1 MNDSKFAQR
10 LVGEL
15 PGLVS
20 RGVIDAG
27 GAEALRRHYE
37 GQVRPSRAGAVGLT
51 ISAILGGL
59 LVGAGIILLIA
70 HNWDDLSRPMRA
82 VFAML
87 PLVISVVLS
96 GYVVLRKMGSAAW
109 REGCGVF
116 YFLSVGA
123 SIALVSQTYHLYNDL
138 EGFLFVWA
146 VLSLPLMYLL
156 NSGAVFVGCLA
167 CVVAYTVETNGFG
180 RWRYGWQIAYLRTTV
195 WLLVAALPFYVW
207 HVWKRR
213 ESLMVVWLS
222 WALAA
227 TILIII
233 ATIFKSDVS
242 SGSVVVG
249 YGLTF
254 VVYYLASCCWFGEM
268 RGWRAPFRSIG
279 TLGIVVMAIV
289 LTFSDVYRDLWW
301 NANGVIG
308 DDAGAFLAVVYLAW
322 LLLVLFAVW
331 RRKYYNWAAACFP
344 VVLALLLPMLLVNV
358 NTLPEF
364 WPVLAMR
371 MPLIMSAYVFL
382 LGVFTLASGIKRDS
396 LLSMN
401 EGAVLIAA
409 LVVCRFFNDDYSFV
423 ARGVAFIV
431 IGCVF
436 LVMNWLVVRRR
447 QKQKEQK
454 GGVA

>member
-213 ESLMVVWLS
+213 ESLMVAWLS

-227 TILIII
+227 AVLIMV
-233 ATIFKSDVS
+233 ATIFEYSVNFVS
-242 SGSVVVG
+242 ALLC
-249 YGLTF
+249 YGLLFT
-254 VVYYLASCCWFGEM
+254 VYYLASCCWFGGL

-279 TLGIVVMAIV
+279 ALGIAAVSVM
-289 LTFSDVYRDLWW
+289 LTFSEAYWHWSWDDGW
-301 NANGVIG
+301 NRSPNRMT
-308 DDAGAFLAVVYLAW
+308 FLAVAYLAW
-322 LLLVLFAVW
+322 LLLAVFAV
-331 RRKYYNWAAACFP
+331 RRKKYFNWAAACFP
-344 VVLALLLPMLLVNV
+344 VVIAYILPGGGSPLLMIAY
-358 NTLPEF
+358 
-364 WPVLAMR
+364 VLA
-371 MPLIMSAYVFL
+371 
-382 LGVFTLASGIKRDS
+382 LGVFTLVSGIKRDS

-409 LVVCRFFNDDYSFV
+409 LVVCRFFDDDYGFV
-423 ARGVAFIV
+423 VRGVAFIV
-431 IGCVF
+431 IGCGF
-436 LVMNWLVVRRR
+436 LVMNWVVMRKRN
-447 QKQKEQK
+447 KQKHK
-454 GGVA
+454 GGAA